1 MKKKLEADL
10 ISIAHRILQLKNKS
24 DINQLYLETQKLY
37 EKLSVLRFVD
47 EHFSEAKPTIGA
59 AEIDRKIE
67 SVFNKIESAQPGI
80 KAAVEETVAEEIP
93 ETSLEQSKPTAET
106 PESET
111 NIAEETTSEVTL
123 EKPTV
128 TAGESKTSIEV
139 EEIVEAPLE
148 ETKVTAD
155 KSERS
160 TVEEETA
167 ILPLKET
174 NPNEEITAEETEET
188 EDRILEKEIVAEEK
202 ETTEPETAPFT
213 PAFELTQE
221 EEVQTELEVPKKME
235 PIQISFEDLLGGNY
249 HDTQFVKV
257 QQIENIP
264 TAVVIETPKEIVAE
278 DEKAMPAKE
287 ETTEPKIVSLN
298 EKLAKGINIDLND
311 RLAFI
316 KHLFGNSSEDY
327 NRVLNQLITFNTFYE
342 TRDFI
347 QEMVKPDYNNWE
359 GKQEYEERFMDIIE
373 KKFL

>member
-47 EHFSEAKPTIGA
+47 EHFSEARPTIGA
-59 AEIDRKIE
+59 TEIEHKIE
-67 SVFNKIESAQPGI
+67 SIFNKTESVQPEI
-80 KAAVEETVAEEIP
+80 KAVAEETVSEEI
-93 ETSLEQSKPTAET
+93 AET
-106 PESET
+106 PLEQLTATADESESET
-111 NIAEETTSEVTL
+111 NI
-123 EKPTV
+123 
-128 TAGESKTSIEV
+128 
-139 EEIVEAPLE
+139 
-148 ETKVTAD
+148 
-155 KSERS
+155 
-160 TVEEETA
+160 VEEETVEV
-167 ILPLKET
+167 PLEGT
-174 NPNEEITAEETEET
+174 ISNEEITPEEEKEEPIM
-188 EDRILEKEIVAEEK
+188 EEEIVAEEK
-202 ETTEPETAPFT
+202 ETSEPEKATFT
-213 PAFELTQE
+213 PAFELSQE
-221 EEVQTELEVPKKME
+221 EEVETEVEAPKKME
-235 PIQISFEDLLGGNY
+235 PVQISFEDLLGGNY

-278 DEKAMPAKE
+278 EEKTAPVKE
-287 ETTEPKIVSLN
+287 ETVEPKTVSLN

-311 RLAFI
+311 RIAFI

-327 NRVLNQLITFNTFYE
+327 NRVLNQLITFDTFYE

>member
-10 ISIAHRILQLKNKS
+10 ISIAHRVLQLKNKS

-59 AEIDRKIE
+59 AEVEQKIE
-67 SVFNKIESAQPGI
+67 SIFDKMDSVQPEI
-80 KAAVEETVAEEIP
+80 KAVVEETVVEEI
-93 ETSLEQSKPTAET
+93 AET
-106 PESET
+106 PLEQPTTVDTSESET
-111 NIAEETTSEVTL
+111 SIVEEET
-123 EKPTV
+123 
-128 TAGESKTSIEV
+128 V
-139 EEIVEAPLE
+139 ETPLE
-148 ETKVTAD
+148 ET
-155 KSERS
+155 
-160 TVEEETA
+160 
-167 ILPLKET
+167 IT
-174 NPNEEITAEETEET
+174 NEDVTAEEE
-188 EDRILEKEIVAEEK
+188 EKEEEPIIEEEIIAEEK
-202 ETTEPETAPFT
+202 ETSEPENAAFT
-213 PAFELTQE
+213 PAFELSQE
-221 EEVQTELEVPKKME
+221 EEVETELEVPKKME
-235 PIQISFEDLLGGNY
+235 PVQISFEDLLGGNY

-278 DEKAMPAKE
+278 EEKVVPVKE
-287 ETTEPKIVSLN
+287 GAVEPKTVSLN

-311 RLAFI
+311 RIAFI

-327 NRVLNQLITFNTFYE
+327 NRVLNQLITFDTFYE

>member
-10 ISIAHRILQLKNKS
+10 ISIAHRVLQLKNKS

-59 AEIDRKIE
+59 AEIEQKIE
-67 SVFNKIESAQPGI
+67 SIFNKIESVQPEA
-80 KAAVEETVAEEIP
+80 KAVIEETVVEEI
-93 ETSLEQSKPTAET
+93 AET
-106 PESET
+106 PLEQATTTDESESET
-111 NIAEETTSEVTL
+111 NIVEEETVEVPLEEIISNEEVTPEEEKEETIIAEEE
-123 EKPTV
+123 TV
-128 TAGESKTSIEV
+128 ET
-139 EEIVEAPLE
+139 PLE
-148 ETKVTAD
+148 ETISNEEVTAEEEPIIE
-155 KSERS
+155 KEIIAE
-160 TVEEETA
+160 EEETS
-167 ILPLKET
+167 
-174 NPNEEITAEETEET
+174 
-188 EDRILEKEIVAEEK
+188 
-202 ETTEPETAPFT
+202 EPETAPFT
-213 PAFELTQE
+213 PAFELSQE
-221 EEVQTELEVPKKME
+221 EGVETDLEVPKKME
-235 PIQISFEDLLGGNY
+235 PVQISFEDLLGGNY

-264 TAVVIETPKEIVAE
+264 TAVVIETPKEIIAE
-278 DEKAMPAKE
+278 EEKVVPVKE
-287 ETTEPKIVSLN
+287 EAVDPKTVSLN

-311 RLAFI
+311 RIAFI

-327 NRVLNQLITFNTFYE
+327 NRVLNQLITFDTFYE